1 MQFDSNYDNKK
12 YRVRQTTQLVEE
24 ILKASTADVI
34 FLGGDFNAGPHSKPY
49 QIVQAY
55 MKNSI
60 EDVYWKLRAW
70 LQPKWAT
77 YANEKVSMST
87 RPCGLL
93 ELTKCQTFRVEAL
106 VTYALY
112 EGVTSMALV
121 TYCII

>member
-1 MQFDSNYDNKK
+1 MTLITQNECILFLYQNTYRAPALQFDSDYDNKK
-12 YRVRQTTQLVEE
+12 YRVKQTTQLVEE
-24 ILKASTADVI
+24 ILKESTADVI

-77 YANEKVSMST
+77 YANEKV
-87 RPCGLL
+87 CG
-93 ELTKCQTFRVEAL
+93 AL
-106 VTYALY
+106 
-112 EGVTSMALV
+112 GLV
-121 TYCII
+121 DF

>member
-1 MQFDSNYDNKK
+1 MRAPALQFDSDYDNKK
-12 YRVRQTTQLVEE
+12 YRVKQTTQLVME
-24 ILKASTADVI
+24 ILKESTADVI

-77 YANEKVSMST
+77 YANKKVCT

-93 ELTKCQTFRVEAL
+93 ELTKCQTLR
-106 VTYALY
+106 
-112 EGVTSMALV
+112 G
-121 TYCII
+121 